1 MSVEDFFAEYGEAA
15 FRRAET
21 NLLIAL
27 TRSKPMIISTG
38 GGTVIN
44 PLNRKMM
51 RNWGNILLVDRPLD
65 DILGDIRLDR
75 RPLLKEGGPEKVR
88 QLYEERMPVYRAAA
102 DYTLKN
108 DQGYMKAV
116 EGMIRLLHDRL
127 GA

>member
-1 MSVEDFFAEYGEAA
+1 M
-15 FRRAET
+15 
-21 NLLIAL
+21 
-27 TRSKPMIISTG
+27 
-38 GGTVIN
+38 
-44 PLNRKMM
+44 
-51 RNWGNILLVDRPLD
+51 DRPLD

-108 DQGYMKAV
+108 DQGYMTAV